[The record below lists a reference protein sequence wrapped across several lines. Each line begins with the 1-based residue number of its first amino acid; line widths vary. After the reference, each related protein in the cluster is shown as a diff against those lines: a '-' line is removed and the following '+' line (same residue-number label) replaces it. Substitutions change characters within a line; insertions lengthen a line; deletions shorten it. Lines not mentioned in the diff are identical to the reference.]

1 MSLLLLFAGAKTGQV
16 PVPPAPP
23 APKAGWFKEFDKPRR
38 RIPLELLRE
47 VLKEQGNPWA
57 DELEDAVVE
66 VKKTVRATKSKKLKK
81 TLEEAFPILEER
93 LSDYREWTY
102 VIDMMNWAAQ
112 ASRTTQQIKYAELL
126 LDFLKGEEEE
136 EELVLLTYSSSE

>member
-93 LSDYREWTY
+93 LSDCREWTY